1 MRLLRLRQLQRRER
15 DERVKLTIDGRSC
28 SVPEGTTILDAA
40 ASIGIHIPTLC
51 YLRGINEISACRI
64 CVVEVDGF
72 ERLIPA
78 CTEKVADGM
87 VVHTNSHRAKTARE
101 TNLKL
106 ILSQHDGDCT
116 TCVRSRN
123 CQLQDLASELNIIDN
138 PYPKDVKKNEWPEN
152 SYLIRKES
160 KCIKCMRCIE
170 VCDKIQT
177 LKIWDVKGSGSR
189 TTVGVRLNRVFTEAD
204 CALCGQCITHCPT
217 GALSIRDDTARV
229 TAALE
234 DPELTTV
241 VQVAPAVRTAW
252 AEQLGLTREE
262 ATVGKMAAALRAL
275 GFDYVFDTNFTAD
288 LTIMEEGSEFI
299 QRFTHRDQ
307 YNWPMFT
314 SCCPGWVRFVKSQY
328 PEYTTNLSTAKSP
341 QAMFGAVA
349 KSFFAE
355 KIGVDPH
362 KMRVI
367 SVMPCT
373 AKKSEADI
381 PNLKDACGDPDV
393 DVVITTREL
402 GRLLKS
408 YHVNVKDLEE
418 TPFDSPLGTG
428 TGAAVIFGAT
438 GGVMDA
444 ALRSAYY
451 LVTGSNPPADA
462 FTAVRGM
469 KGWKEAN
476 FEVPGAGTVRVA
488 VVSGLGN
495 TRALMEAIKKGEVN
509 YDFVEVMACPGGC
522 SGGGGQ
528 PIHEGQELADT
539 RGQVLWNL
547 DKNSVIRFSHENP
560 DVLALYSEY
569 LEKPLGHRSHH
580 LLHTDLTEWTVP
592 LNPDLH

>member
-1 MRLLRLRQLQRRER
+1 M
-15 DERVKLTIDGRSC
+15 VKLTIDGREA
-28 SVPEGTTILDAA
+28 SVREGSTILEAA
-40 ASIGIHIPTLC
+40 ACAGIEIPTLC
-51 YLRGINEISACRI
+51 YLKELNEISACRI
-64 CVVEVDGF
+64 CMAEVQGY
-72 ERLIPA
+72 ERLVPA
-78 CTEKVADGM
+78 CSEKVTEGM
-87 VVHTNSHRAKTARE
+87 VVYTNSKRVRTARE

-116 TCVRSRN
+116 TCVRSQN
-123 CQLQDLASELNIIDN
+123 CRLQDLAKEFNVLGN
-138 PYPKDVKKNEWPEN
+138 PYEKTVKKNEWPEN

-170 VCDKIQT
+170 VCDKVQS
-177 LKIWDVKGSGSR
+177 LRVWDIAGSGSR
-189 TTVGVRLNRVFTEAD
+189 TTVGVRLNRKFTEAD

-217 GALSIRDDTARV
+217 GALSIRDDTAKV
-229 TAALE
+229 SEALD
-234 DPELTTV
+234 DPEITTV

-252 AEQLGLTREE
+252 AEDLGLSREE
-262 ATVGKMAAALRAL
+262 ATVGKMAAALKAL
-275 GFDYVFDTNFTAD
+275 GFNYVFDTNFTAD

-299 QRFTHRDQ
+299 ERFTHRDQ
-307 YNWPMFT
+307 YSWPMFT

-349 KSFFAE
+349 KSYFAD

-381 PNLKDACGDPDV
+381 PNLNDACGDKDV

-402 GRLLKS
+402 GRLLKQ
-408 YHVNVKDLEE
+408 YHVNVRDLEE
-418 TPFDSPLGTG
+418 TPFDSPLGSG

-444 ALRSAYY
+444 ALRSAYF
-451 LVTGSNPPADA
+451 LVTGTNPPADA

-469 KGWKEAN
+469 KGWKEAS

-495 TRALMEAIKKGEVN
+495 TRALMEAVKSGEAE

-528 PIHEGQELADT
+528 PIRDGQELADT
-539 RGQVLWNL
+539 RGKVLWNL
-547 DKNSVIRFSHENP
+547 DQKSDLRYSHENP
-560 DVLALYSEY
+560 DVQALYAEF
-569 LEKPLGHRSHH
+569 LGKPLGEKSHH
-580 LLHTDLTEWTVP
+580 LLHTDLTAWSVP
-592 LNPDLH
+592 MNPDLR

>member
-1 MRLLRLRQLQRRER
+1 M
-15 DERVKLTIDGRSC
+15 VKLTIDGREAN
-28 SVPEGTTILDAA
+28 VREGSTILEAA
-40 ASIGIHIPTLC
+40 ASVGIEIPTLC
-51 YLRGINEISACRI
+51 YLKELNEISACRI
-64 CVVEVDGF
+64 CMAEVEGY
-72 ERLIPA
+72 ERLVPS
-78 CTEKVADGM
+78 CSEKVAEGM
-87 VVHTNSHRAKTARE
+87 VVHTNSKRARTARE

-116 TCVRSRN
+116 TCVRSQN
-123 CQLQDLASELNIIDN
+123 CRLQDLAKEFNIIDN
-138 PYPKDVKKNEWPEN
+138 PYEKDVKKNVWPEN

-170 VCDKIQT
+170 VCDKVQS
-177 LKIWDVKGSGSR
+177 LRVWDITGSGSR
-189 TTVGVRLNRVFTEAD
+189 TTVGVRLNRPFTEAD

-217 GALSIRDDTARV
+217 GALSIRDDTAKV
-229 TAALE
+229 SEALD
-234 DPELTTV
+234 DPEITTV

-252 AEQLGLTREE
+252 AEDLGLSREE
-262 ATVGKMAAALRAL
+262 ATVGKMVSALKAL

-299 QRFTHRDQ
+299 ERFTHRDQ
-307 YNWPMFT
+307 YSWPMFT

-341 QAMFGAVA
+341 QGMFGAVA
-349 KSFFAE
+349 KSYFAD

-381 PNLKDACGDPDV
+381 PNLNDACGDRDV

-402 GRLLKS
+402 GRLLRQ
-408 YHVNVKDLEE
+408 YHVNMKDLGE
-418 TPFDSPLGTG
+418 TQFDSPLGSG

-444 ALRSAYY
+444 ALRSAYF
-451 LVTGSNPPADA
+451 LVTGTNPPADA

-469 KGWKEAN
+469 KGWKEAA

-495 TRALMEAIKKGEVN
+495 TRALMEAVKSGEAE

-522 SGGGGQ
+522 AGGGGQ
-528 PIHEGQELADT
+528 PIRDGQELADT
-539 RGQVLWNL
+539 RGKVLWNL
-547 DKNSVIRFSHENP
+547 DQKSAIRYSHENP
-560 DVLALYSEY
+560 DVQALYSEF
-569 LEKPLGHRSHH
+569 LVKPLGEKSHH
-580 LLHTDLTEWTVP
+580 LLHTDLTEWSVP
-592 LNPDLH
+592 LNPALK

>member
-1 MRLLRLRQLQRRER
+1 M
-15 DERVKLTIDGRSC
+15 VKLTIDGREA
-28 SVPEGTTILDAA
+28 SVREGSTILEAA
-40 ASIGIHIPTLC
+40 ASAGIEIPTLC
-51 YLRGINEISACRI
+51 YLKELNEISACRI
-64 CVVEVDGF
+64 CMAEVQGY
-72 ERLIPA
+72 ERLVPA
-78 CTEKVADGM
+78 CSEKVTEGM
-87 VVHTNSHRAKTARE
+87 VVYTNSKRVRTARE

-116 TCVRSRN
+116 TCVRSQN
-123 CQLQDLASELNIIDN
+123 CRLQDLAKEFNVLDN
-138 PYPKDVKKNEWPEN
+138 PYEKTVKKNEWPEN

-170 VCDKIQT
+170 VCDKVQS
-177 LKIWDVKGSGSR
+177 LRVWDIAGSGSR
-189 TTVGVRLNRVFTEAD
+189 TTVGVRLNRKFTEAD

-217 GALSIRDDTARV
+217 GALSIRDDTAKV
-229 TAALE
+229 SEALD
-234 DPELTTV
+234 DPEITTV

-252 AEQLGLTREE
+252 AEDLGLSREE
-262 ATVGKMAAALRAL
+262 ATVGKMVAALKVL
-275 GFDYVFDTNFTAD
+275 GFNYVFDTNFSAD

-299 QRFTHRDQ
+299 ERFTHRGQ
-307 YNWPMFT
+307 YSWPMFT

-349 KSFFAE
+349 KSYFAD

-381 PNLKDACGDPDV
+381 PNLNDACGDKDV

-402 GRLLKS
+402 GRLLKQ
-408 YHVNVKDLEE
+408 YHVNVRDLEE
-418 TPFDSPLGTG
+418 TPFDSPLGSG

-444 ALRSAYY
+444 ALRSAYF
-451 LVTGSNPPADA
+451 LVTGTNPPADA

-469 KGWKEAN
+469 KGWKEAS

-495 TRALMEAIKKGEVN
+495 TRALMEAVKSGEAE

-528 PIHEGQELADT
+528 PIRDGQELADT
-539 RGQVLWNL
+539 RGKVLWNL
-547 DKNSVIRFSHENP
+547 DQKSVLRYSHENP
-560 DVLALYSEY
+560 DVQALYAEF
-569 LEKPLGHRSHH
+569 LGKPLGEKSHH
-580 LLHTDLTEWTVP
+580 LLHTDLTEWSVP
-592 LNPDLH
+592 MNPDLR

>member
-1 MRLLRLRQLQRRER
+1 M
-15 DERVKLTIDGRSC
+15 VKLTIDGRSC
-28 SVPEGTTILDAA
+28 SVPEGTTILEAA
-40 ASIGIHIPTLC
+40 ASIGIQIPTLC
-51 YLRGINEISACRI
+51 YLKGINEISACRI

-78 CTEKVADGM
+78 CTEKVAEGM
-87 VVHTNSHRAKTARE
+87 TVHTNSRRARTARE

-116 TCVRSRN
+116 TCVRSQN

-177 LKIWDVKGSGSR
+177 LKVWDVKGSGSR
-189 TTVGVRLNRVFTEAD
+189 TTVGVRLNRLFTEAD

-217 GALSIRDDTARV
+217 GALSIRDDTAKV
-229 TAALE
+229 SAALE
-234 DPELTTV
+234 DPEITTV

-252 AEQLGLTREE
+252 AEQLGLSREE

-299 QRFTHRDQ
+299 ERFTHKDR

-402 GRLLKS
+402 GRLLRS

-418 TPFDSPLGTG
+418 TPFDSPLGSG

-451 LVTGSNPPADA
+451 LVTGTNPPADA

-469 KGWKEAN
+469 KGWKEAS

-495 TRALMEAIKKGEVN
+495 TRMLMEAVKKGEAE
-509 YDFVEVMACPGGC
+509 YDFVEIMACPGGC

-539 RGQVLWNL
+539 RGKVLWNL
-547 DKNSVIRFSHENP
+547 DKNSKIRYSHENP

-580 LLHTDLTEWTVP
+580 LLHTDLTEWAVP
-592 LNPDLH
+592 LNPDLR

>member
-1 MRLLRLRQLQRRER
+1 M
-15 DERVKLTIDGRSC
+15 VKLTIDGREAV
-28 SVPEGTTILDAA
+28 VPEGSTILEAA
-40 ASIGIHIPTLC
+40 ASVGIHIPTLC
-51 YLRGINEISACRI
+51 YLKGVNEISACRI

-72 ERLIPA
+72 ERLVPA
-78 CTEKVADGM
+78 CTEKAAEGM
-87 VVHTNSHRAKTARE
+87 AVHTNSHRAKTARE

-116 TCVRSRN
+116 TCVRNKN
-123 CQLQDLASELNIIDN
+123 CQLQDLASELNVIDN

-160 KCIKCMRCIE
+160 KCIQCMRCIE

-177 LKIWDVKGSGSR
+177 LKVWDVKGSGSR
-189 TTVGVRLNRVFTEAD
+189 TTVGVRLNRLFTEAD

-217 GALSIRDDTARV
+217 GALTVRDDTAKV

-234 DPELTTV
+234 DPEITTV

-252 AEQLGLTREE
+252 AEQLGLTYEE
-262 ATVGKMAAALRAL
+262 ATVGRMAAALRAL

-299 QRFTHRDQ
+299 RRFTHRDE
-307 YNWPMFT
+307 YSWPMFT
-314 SCCPGWVRFVKSQY
+314 SCCPGWVRFVKSQF

-341 QAMFGAVA
+341 QAMFGAIA

-373 AKKSEADI
+373 AKKSECDI

-402 GRLLKS
+402 GRLLRS
-408 YHVNVKDLEE
+408 YHVNVKELKDE
-418 TPFDSPLGTG
+418 PFDSPLGTG

-451 LVTGSNPPADA
+451 LVTGTNPPADA

-469 KGWKEAN
+469 KGWKEAS

-495 TRALMEAIKKGEVN
+495 TRALMEALKKGEAE

-539 RGQVLWNL
+539 RGQILWNL
-547 DKNSVIRFSHENP
+547 DKNSAIRFSHENP

-569 LEKPLGHRSHH
+569 LEKPLGHRSHK
-580 LLHTDLTEWTVP
+580 LLHTDLTEWDVP
-592 LNPDLH
+592 MNPDLP

>member
-1 MRLLRLRQLQRRER
+1 M
-15 DERVKLTIDGRSC
+15 VKLTIDGRE
-28 SVPEGTTILDAA
+28 VLAPEGSTILEAA
-40 ASIGIHIPTLC
+40 ASVGIRIPTLC
-51 YLRGINEISACRI
+51 YLKDVNEISACRI

-72 ERLIPA
+72 ERLVPS
-78 CTEKVADGM
+78 CTEKIAEGM

-138 PYPKDVKKNEWPEN
+138 PYPKEVRKNEWPEN

-177 LKIWDVKGSGSR
+177 LRIWDVKGSGSR
-189 TTVGVRLNRVFTEAD
+189 TTVGVRLNRSFTEAD

-241 VQVAPAVRTAW
+241 VQVAPAVRSAW
-252 AEQLGLTREE
+252 AEQLGLSREE

-299 QRFTHRDQ
+299 QRFTHRDA
-307 YNWPMFT
+307 YSWPMFT

-402 GRLLKS
+402 GRLLRS
-408 YHVNVKDLEE
+408 YHVNMKELKDE
-418 TPFDSPLGTG
+418 PFDSPLGSG

-451 LVTGSNPPADA
+451 LVTGTNPPADA

-469 KGWKEAN
+469 KGWKEAS

-488 VVSGLGN
+488 VASGLGN
-495 TRALMEAIKKGEVN
+495 TRALMEAVKKGEVE
-509 YDFVEVMACPGGC
+509 YDFVEIMACPGGC

-528 PIHEGQELADT
+528 PIHEGEELADT
-539 RGQVLWNL
+539 RGKILWNL
-547 DKNSVIRFSHENP
+547 DKDSVLRYSHENP
-560 DVLALYSEY
+560 DVQALYKEY
-569 LEKPLGHRSHH
+569 LLQPLGHKSHH
-580 LLHTDLTEWTVP
+580 LLHTDLTEWSVP
-592 LNPDLH
+592 MNPDLQ

>member
-1 MRLLRLRQLQRRER
+1 M
-15 DERVKLTIDGRSC
+15 VKLTIDGREVLS
-28 SVPEGTTILDAA
+28 PEGSTILEAA
-40 ASIGIHIPTLC
+40 ASAGIRIPTLC
-51 YLRGINEISACRI
+51 YLKEINEISACRI

-72 ERLIPA
+72 ERLVPS
-78 CTEKVADGM
+78 CTEKIAEGM
-87 VVHTNSHRAKTARE
+87 VIHTNSHRAKTARE

-138 PYPKDVKKNEWPEN
+138 PYPKDVRKNEWPEN

-177 LKIWDVKGSGSR
+177 LRIWDVKGSGSR
-189 TTVGVRLNRVFTEAD
+189 TTVGVRLNRSFTEAD

-252 AEQLGLTREE
+252 AEQLGLSREE

-299 QRFTHRDQ
+299 RRFTHRDE
-307 YNWPMFT
+307 YAWPMFT

-408 YHVNVKDLEE
+408 YHVNVKDLKDE
-418 TPFDSPLGTG
+418 PFDSPLGSG

-451 LVTGSNPPADA
+451 LVTGVNPPADA

-469 KGWKEAN
+469 KGWKEAA

-495 TRALMEAIKKGEVN
+495 TRALMEALKKGEAE

-547 DKNSVIRFSHENP
+547 DRNSEFRYSHENP
-560 DVLALYSEY
+560 DVAALYREY

-580 LLHTDLTEWTVP
+580 LLHTDLTEWSVP
-592 LNPDLH
+592 MNPELP

>member
-1 MRLLRLRQLQRRER
+1 M
-15 DERVKLTIDGRSC
+15 VNVTIDNKPV

-40 ASIGIHIPTLC
+40 KTVGIHIPTLC
-51 YLRGINEISACRI
+51 YWKGINDVGACRV
-64 CVVEVDGF
+64 CVVEVEGNK
-72 ERLIPA
+72 RLPA
-78 CTEKVADGM
+78 ACNTAVEEGM
-87 VVHTNSHRAKTARE
+87 VIKTNTKAVRDARRANVE
-101 TNLKL
+101 L
-106 ILSQHDGDCT
+106 ILSEHYCHCT
-116 TCVRSRN
+116 TCVRSGN
-123 CQLQDLASELNIIDN
+123 CSLQKLSNDLNIREIPYEFHADKKKSN
-138 PYPKDVKKNEWPEN
+138 PDFP
-152 SYLIRKES
+152 LIRDYS
-160 KCIKCMRCIE
+160 RCIKCMRCVQ
-170 VCDKIQT
+170 VCDKIQN
-177 LKIWDVKGSGSR
+177 LKVWDVMGSGSR
-189 TTVGVRLNRVFTEAD
+189 SRVGVRLNRLITEAD

-217 GALSIRDDTARV
+217 GALSIRDDTAKV
-229 TAALE
+229 TAMLE

-252 AEQLGLTREE
+252 AEYLGLSRED

-299 QRFTHRDQ
+299 ERFTHRDQ

-314 SCCPGWVRFVKSQY
+314 SCCPGWVRFVKSQF

-341 QAMFGAVA
+341 QAMFGAIA
-349 KSFFAE
+349 KSYFAE

-362 KMRVI
+362 RMRVI

-373 AKKSEADI
+373 AKKAECDI

-402 GRLLKS
+402 GRMLKS
-408 YHVNVKDLEE
+408 YHINVPELKEE
-418 TPFDSPLGTG
+418 PFDSPLGSG

-476 FEVPGAGTVRVA
+476 FDVPGAGTVRVA
-488 VVSGLGN
+488 VASGLGN
-495 TRALMEAIKKGEVN
+495 TRELLEAVKRGEVE
-509 YDFVEVMACPGGC
+509 YDFVEIMACPGGC

-528 PIHEGQELADT
+528 PIHEGEELADT
-539 RGQVLWNL
+539 RGKLLWNL
-547 DKNSVIRFSHENP
+547 DKNSAVRYSHENP
-560 DVLALYSEY
+560 DVIDLYKDY
-569 LEKPLGHRSHH
+569 L
-580 LLHTDLTEWTVP
+580 
-592 LNPDLH
+592 

>member
-1 MRLLRLRQLQRRER
+1 M
-15 DERVKLTIDGRSC
+15 VKLTIDGHEA
-28 SVPEGTTILDAA
+28 VVKEGSTILEAA
-40 ASIGIHIPTLC
+40 ASIGCDIPTLC
-51 YLRGINEISACRI
+51 YLKELNEISACRI
-64 CVVEVDGF
+64 CVVEVEGY
-72 ERLIPA
+72 ERLVPA
-78 CTEKVADGM
+78 CSEKVADGM
-87 VVHTNSHRAKTARE
+87 VVKTNSLRARTARE

-116 TCVRSRN
+116 TCVRSQN
-123 CQLQDLASELNIIDN
+123 CRLQDLAKEFNVLDN
-138 PYPKDVKKNEWPEN
+138 PYEKDVKKNEWPEN

-170 VCDKIQT
+170 VCDKVQS
-177 LKIWDVKGSGSR
+177 LKVWDVVGSGSR
-189 TTVGVRLNRVFTEAD
+189 TTVGVRLNRAFTEAD

-217 GALSIRDDTARV
+217 GALSVRDDTQKV
-229 TAALE
+229 SDALD
-234 DPELTTV
+234 DPDITTV

-252 AEQLGLTREE
+252 AEDLGLSRED
-262 ATVGKMAAALRAL
+262 ASVGKMVSALRAL

-299 QRFTHRDQ
+299 ERFTHRDQ
-307 YNWPMFT
+307 YSWPMFT

-349 KSFFAE
+349 KSYFAE

-367 SVMPCT
+367 SIMPCT

-381 PNLKDACGDPDV
+381 PNLNDACGDRDV

-402 GRLLKS
+402 GRLLKR

-418 TPFDSPLGTG
+418 TSFDSPLGSG

-444 ALRSAYY
+444 ALRSAYF
-451 LVTGSNPPADA
+451 LVTGNNPPADA

-469 KGWKEAN
+469 KGWKEAI

-495 TRALMEAIKKGEVN
+495 TRALMEAVKSGEAE

-528 PIHEGQELADT
+528 PIRDGQELADT

-547 DKNSVIRFSHENP
+547 DRKSDLRYSHENP
-560 DVLALYSEY
+560 DVQALYREF
-569 LEKPLGHRSHH
+569 LIKPLGEKSHH
-580 LLHTDLTEWTVP
+580 LLHTDLTEWSVP
-592 LNPDLH
+592 LNPDLR

>member
-1 MRLLRLRQLQRRER
+1 M
-15 DERVKLTIDGRSC
+15 VKLTIDGRVC
-28 SVPEGTTILDAA
+28 SVPEGYTILQAA
-40 ASIGIHIPTLC
+40 ESIGIRIPTLC
-51 YLRGINEISACRI
+51 YLKDINEISACRV
-64 CVVEVDGF
+64 CVVEVEGF

-78 CTEKVADGM
+78 CTEKVFDGM
-87 VVHTNSHRAKTARE
+87 VVFTNSHRARTARE

-116 TCVRSRN
+116 TCVRNKN
-123 CQLQDLASELNIIDN
+123 CQLQDLAAELDIIDN
-138 PYPKDVKKNEWPEN
+138 PYPKDVRKNDWPED

-160 KCIKCMRCIE
+160 KCIQCMRCIQ

-177 LKIWDVKGSGSR
+177 LKIWDVMGSGSR
-189 TTVGVRLNRVFTEAD
+189 TNVGVRLNRRFTEAD
-204 CALCGQCITHCPT
+204 CALCGQCITHCPV
-217 GALSIRDDTARV
+217 GALYVRDDTDKV
-229 TAALE
+229 IAALE
-234 DPELTTV
+234 DPEITTV
-241 VQVAPAVRTAW
+241 VQVAPAVRSAW

-262 ATVGKMAAALRAL
+262 ASVGRMASALRAL

-299 QRFTHRDQ
+299 ERFTHRDQ
-307 YNWPMFT
+307 YPWPMFT
-314 SCCPGWVRFVKSQY
+314 SCCPGWVRFVKSQF
-328 PEYTTNLSTAKSP
+328 PEYSRNLSTAKSP

-355 KIGVDPH
+355 RIGVDPH

-381 PNLKDACGDPDV
+381 PNLKDACGDNDV

-402 GRLLKS
+402 DRLLRR

-418 TPFDSPLGTG
+418 TPFDSPLGSG

-451 LVTGSNPPADA
+451 LVTGVNPPADA

-469 KGWKEAN
+469 KGWKEAS
-476 FEVPGAGTVRVA
+476 FDIPGAGTVRVA
-488 VVSGLGN
+488 VASGLGN
-495 TRALMEAIKKGEVN
+495 TRALMEAVKAGRVE
-509 YDFVEVMACPGGC
+509 YDFVEIMACPGGC
-522 SGGGGQ
+522 AGGGGQ

-539 RGQVLWNL
+539 RGAVLWNL
-547 DKNSVIRFSHENP
+547 DANSAIRYSHENP
-560 DVLALYSEY
+560 DVLALYEQY

-580 LLHTDLTEWTVP
+580 LLHTDITEWEVP
-592 LNPDLH
+592 LNPELRK

>member
-1 MRLLRLRQLQRRER
+1 M
-15 DERVKLTIDGRSC
+15 VKLTIDGREAL
-28 SVPEGTTILDAA
+28 VPEGSTILEAA
-40 ASIGIHIPTLC
+40 ASLGIKIPTLC
-51 YLRGINEISACRI
+51 YLKDINEISACRI
-64 CVVEVDGF
+64 CVVEIDGF
-72 ERLIPA
+72 ERLVPS
-78 CTEKVADGM
+78 CTEKVAEGM

-123 CQLQDLASELNIIDN
+123 CHLQDLASELNIIDN
-138 PYPKDVKKNEWPEN
+138 PYPKEVKKNEWPEN
-152 SYLIRKES
+152 SYLIRRES

-177 LKIWDVKGSGSR
+177 LKVWDVKGSGSR
-189 TTVGVRLNRVFTEAD
+189 TTVGVRLNRVFTDAD

-217 GALSIRDDTARV
+217 GALSIRDDTAKV
-229 TAALE
+229 SAALE
-234 DPELTTV
+234 DPEITTV

-252 AEQLGLTREE
+252 AEHLGLTREE
-262 ATVGKMAAALRAL
+262 ATVGRMAAALRAL
-275 GFDYVFDTNFTAD
+275 GFDYVFDTNFSAD
-288 LTIMEEGSEFI
+288 LTIMEEGSEFVE
-299 QRFTHRDQ
+299 RFTHKDR

-314 SCCPGWVRFVKSQY
+314 SCCPGWVRFVKSQF

-349 KSFFAE
+349 KSYFAE

-373 AKKSEADI
+373 AKKSECDI

-402 GRLLKS
+402 GRLLRS
-408 YHVNVKDLEE
+408 YHVNVKELEE
-418 TPFDSPLGTG
+418 TPFDSPLGSG

-444 ALRSAYY
+444 ALRSAYF

-469 KGWKEAN
+469 KGWKEAS
-476 FEVPGAGTVRVA
+476 FDVPGAGTVRVA

-495 TRALMEAIKKGEVN
+495 TRALMEALKRGEVE

-547 DKNSVIRFSHENP
+547 DKNSAIRYSHENP
-560 DVLALYSEY
+560 DVLALYAEY

-580 LLHTDLTEWTVP
+580 LLHTDLTEWSVP
-592 LNPDLH
+592 LNPELQ

>member
-1 MRLLRLRQLQRRER
+1 M
-15 DERVKLTIDGRSC
+15 VKLTIDGREAI
-28 SVPEGTTILDAA
+28 VPEGTTILEAA
-40 ASIGIHIPTLC
+40 ASIGIRIPTLC
-51 YLRGINEISACRI
+51 YLKDINEISACRI
-64 CVVEVDGF
+64 CVVEVENS
-72 ERLIPA
+72 ERLVTA
-78 CTEKVADGM
+78 CTEKVSEGM
-87 VVHTNSHRAKTARE
+87 VVFTNSRRARSARE
-101 TNLKL
+101 LNLKM

-116 TCVRSRN
+116 TCVRSGN
-123 CQLQDLASELNIIDN
+123 CSLQDLSSELNIIDN
-138 PYPKDVKKNEWPEN
+138 PYPKDVPKNEWPEN

-160 KCIKCMRCIE
+160 KCIKCMRCVQ
-170 VCDKIQT
+170 VCDNIQT
-177 LKIWDVKGSGSR
+177 LKVWDVKGSGSR

-217 GALSIRDDTARV
+217 GALTIRDDTEKV
-229 TAALE
+229 SAALD
-234 DPELTTV
+234 DPTITTV

-252 AEQLGLTREE
+252 AEQLGLSREQ

-275 GFDYVFDTNFTAD
+275 GFDYVFDTNFSAD
-288 LTIMEEGSEFI
+288 LTIMEEGSEFVE
-299 QRFTHRDQ
+299 RFTHRDQ

-349 KSFFAE
+349 KSYFAE

-373 AKKSEADI
+373 AKKAEADI

-402 GRLLKS
+402 GRLLKM
-408 YHVNVKDLEE
+408 YHVNVWDLKDE
-418 TPFDSPLGTG
+418 PFDSPLGSG

-451 LVTGSNPPADA
+451 LVTGENPPADA

-469 KGWKEAN
+469 KGWKEAA

-488 VVSGLGN
+488 VASGLGN
-495 TRALMEAIKKGEVN
+495 TRALMEAVKSGEVR
-509 YDFVEVMACPGGC
+509 YDFVEIMACPGGC

-528 PIHEGQELADT
+528 PIHDGAELADT
-539 RGQVLWNL
+539 RGNVLWNL
-547 DKNSVIRFSHENP
+547 DKNSALRFSHENP
-560 DVLALYSEY
+560 DVQALYSEY
-569 LEKPLGHRSHH
+569 LEKPLGRRSHH
-580 LLHTDLTEWTVP
+580 LLHTDLTEWEMP
-592 LNPDLH
+592 LSPELQ

>member
-1 MRLLRLRQLQRRER
+1 M
-15 DERVKLTIDGRSC
+15 VKLTIDGREAN
-28 SVPEGTTILDAA
+28 VREGSTLLEAA
-40 ASIGIHIPTLC
+40 ASVGIEIPTLC
-51 YLRGINEISACRI
+51 YLKELNEISACRI
-64 CVVEVDGF
+64 CMAEVEGY
-72 ERLIPA
+72 ERLVPS
-78 CTEKVADGM
+78 CSEKVAEGM
-87 VVHTNSHRAKTARE
+87 VVHTNSKRARTARE

-116 TCVRSRN
+116 TCVRSQN
-123 CQLQDLASELNIIDN
+123 CRLQDLAKEFNIIDN
-138 PYPKDVKKNEWPEN
+138 PYEKDVKKNVWPEN

-170 VCDKIQT
+170 VCDKVQS
-177 LKIWDVKGSGSR
+177 LRVWDITGSGSR
-189 TTVGVRLNRVFTEAD
+189 TTVGVRLNRPFTEAD

-217 GALSIRDDTARV
+217 GALSIRDDTAKV
-229 TAALE
+229 SEALD
-234 DPELTTV
+234 DPDITTV

-252 AEQLGLTREE
+252 AEDLGLSREE
-262 ATVGKMAAALRAL
+262 ATVGKMVSALRAL
-275 GFDYVFDTNFTAD
+275 GFDYVFDTNFSAD

-299 QRFTHRDQ
+299 ERFTHRDQ
-307 YNWPMFT
+307 YNWPMFS

-341 QAMFGAVA
+341 QGMFGAVA
-349 KSFFAE
+349 KSYFAE

-381 PNLKDACGDPDV
+381 PNLNDACGDRDV

-402 GRLLKS
+402 GRLLRQ
-408 YHVNVKDLEE
+408 YHVNMKDLTE
-418 TPFDSPLGTG
+418 TQFDSPLGSG

-444 ALRSAYY
+444 ALRSAYF
-451 LVTGSNPPADA
+451 LVTGTNPPADA

-469 KGWKEAN
+469 KGWKEAA

-495 TRALMEAIKKGEVN
+495 TRALMEAVKSGEAE

-522 SGGGGQ
+522 AGGGGQ
-528 PIHEGQELADT
+528 PIRDGQELADT
-539 RGQVLWNL
+539 RGKVLWNL
-547 DKNSVIRFSHENP
+547 DQKSAIRYSHENP
-560 DVLALYSEY
+560 DVQALYSEF
-569 LEKPLGHRSHH
+569 LGKPLGEKSHH
-580 LLHTDLTEWTVP
+580 LLHTDLTEWSVP
-592 LNPDLH
+592 LNPDLK

>member
-1 MRLLRLRQLQRRER
+1 M
-15 DERVKLTIDGRSC
+15 VNITIDGRQASI
-28 SVPEGTTILDAA
+28 PEGFTILEAA
-40 ASIGIHIPTLC
+40 KYMDINIPTLC
-51 YLRGINEISACRI
+51 YLRSINEISACRI
-64 CVVEVDGF
+64 CVVEAEGY

-78 CTEKVADGM
+78 CTEKVTEGM
-87 VVHTNSHRAKTARE
+87 VIHTNSPRARE
-101 TNLKL
+101 AREANLRM

-116 TCVRSRN
+116 MCVRNKN
-123 CQLQDLASELNIIDN
+123 CQLQDLAADLNLN
-138 PYPKDVKKNEWPEN
+138 YNYYPKDIKKDDWPAD

-160 KCIKCMRCIE
+160 KCIKCMRCIQ
-170 VCDKIQT
+170 VCDNIQS
-177 LKIWDVKGSGSR
+177 LHVWDIVGSGSR
-189 TTVGVRLNRVFTEAD
+189 STVGVRLNRDFKDVD

-217 GALSIRDDTARV
+217 GALTIRDDTARV

-234 DPELTTV
+234 DPEITTV

-252 AEQLGLTREE
+252 AEQLGLKRKD

-288 LTIMEEGSEFI
+288 LTIMEEGSEFVE
-299 QRFTHRDQ
+299 RFTHKDD

-328 PEYTTNLSTAKSP
+328 PEFTTNLSTAKSP

-349 KSFFAE
+349 KSYFAE

-373 AKKSEADI
+373 AKKSECDI

-393 DVVITTREL
+393 DIVITTREFN
-402 GRLLKS
+402 RLLKS
-408 YHVNVKDLEE
+408 YHVNVEALQEE
-418 TPFDSPLGTG
+418 PFDSPLGTG

-462 FTAVRGM
+462 FTAVRG
-469 KGWKEAN
+469 KEGWKEAE

-488 VVSGLGN
+488 IASGLGN
-495 TRALMEAIKKGEVN
+495 TRALMEAVKAGEVD
-509 YDFVEVMACPGGC
+509 YDFVEIMACPGGC

-528 PIHEGQELADT
+528 PIHDGHELAWT
-539 RGQVLWNL
+539 RGKVLWRL
-547 DKNSVIRFSHENP
+547 DKDNEIRYSHENP
-560 DVLALYSEY
+560 DVQALYKEY
-569 LEKPLGHRSHH
+569 LEKPLSHRSHH
-580 LLHTDLTEWTVP
+580 LLHTDLTEWSVP
-592 LNPDLH
+592 LNPDLA

>member
-1 MRLLRLRQLQRRER
+1 M
-15 DERVKLTIDGRSC
+15 VKLTIDGRAAL
-28 SVPEGTTILDAA
+28 VPEDSTILEAA
-40 ASIGIHIPTLC
+40 ASLGIRIPTLC
-51 YLRGINEISACRI
+51 YLKGINEISACRI
-64 CVVEVDGF
+64 CVVEVEGF
-72 ERLIPA
+72 ERLVPS
-78 CTEKVADGM
+78 CTEKVAEGM
-87 VVHTNSHRAKTARE
+87 VVHTNSQRARTARE

-116 TCVRSRN
+116 TCVRSQN

-138 PYPKDVKKNEWPEN
+138 PYQKDVKKNEWPEN

-177 LKIWDVKGSGSR
+177 LKVWDVKGSGSR
-189 TTVGVRLNRVFTEAD
+189 TTVGVRLNRLFTEAD

-234 DPELTTV
+234 DPEITTV

-262 ATVGKMAAALRAL
+262 ATVGRMTSALRAL

-299 QRFTHRDQ
+299 ERFTHRDQ
-307 YNWPMFT
+307 YRWPMFT

-349 KSFFAE
+349 KSYFAE

-381 PNLKDACGDPDV
+381 PNLTDACGDPDV

-402 GRLLKS
+402 GRLLRS

-418 TPFDSPLGTG
+418 TAFDSPLGSG

-444 ALRSAYY
+444 ALRSAYF
-451 LVTGSNPPADA
+451 LVTGKNPPADA

-469 KGWKEAN
+469 KGWKEAC

-488 VVSGLGN
+488 VASGLGN
-495 TRALMEAIKKGEVN
+495 TRALMEAVKKGEVE
-509 YDFVEVMACPGGC
+509 YDFVEIMACPGGC

-528 PIHEGQELADT
+528 PIHEGEELADT
-539 RGQVLWNL
+539 RGKILWNL
-547 DKNSVIRFSHENP
+547 DKNSDLRFSHENP
-560 DVLALYSEY
+560 DVMALYSDY

-580 LLHTDLTEWTVP
+580 LLHTDLTEWEVP
-592 LNPDLH
+592 LNPDLK